1 MFKRPKFGRLA
12 GAVVLS
18 LALVGAGCGSSGS
31 DDTATASAAD
41 SAETADAAG
50 GTGLPALVGNTVSG
64 AQLDTNDLAGQ
75 DTVVWFWAPW

>member
-1 MFKRPKFGRLA
+1 MFKRPKPGRLA

-31 DDTATASAAD
+31 DDAATASAAD

>member
-1 MFKRPKFGRLA
+1 MFKIPKPGRLA

-18 LALVGAGCGSSGS
+18 LALVGAGCGSSDSG
-31 DDTATASAAD
+31 DTATAAESAD
-41 SAETADAAG
+41 GAESG
-50 GTGLPALVGNTVSG
+50 GSGLPELAGSTVSG